1 MRGLI
6 LATTIAFCGCLPGSL
21 RAQQETPPQTVTP
34 VAAQDQIGRYQIII
48 STIGDQTF
56 LLDTTNGNVWQL
68 VRFPELKTEP
78 MAWQSMLT
86 INSAADY
93 DALAKRYGKTTDA
106 PP

>member
-1 MRGLI
+1 MGLTRASLI
-6 LATTIAFCGCLPGSL
+6 AGMITIVLAA
-21 RAQQETPPQTVTP
+21 TVTS

-56 LLDTTNGNVWQL
+56 LLDTTNGSVWQL

-86 INSAADY
+86 INSA
-93 DALAKRYGKTTDA
+93 L
-106 PP
+106 

>member
-1 MRGLI
+1 MGLTRASVIAGMITII
-6 LATTIAFCGCLPGSL
+6 LAA
-21 RAQQETPPQTVTP
+21 TVTP

-56 LLDTTNGNVWQL
+56 LLDTTNGSVWQL

-93 DALAKRYGKTTDA
+93 DALAKRYGKATEA
-106 PP
+106 PPQQ